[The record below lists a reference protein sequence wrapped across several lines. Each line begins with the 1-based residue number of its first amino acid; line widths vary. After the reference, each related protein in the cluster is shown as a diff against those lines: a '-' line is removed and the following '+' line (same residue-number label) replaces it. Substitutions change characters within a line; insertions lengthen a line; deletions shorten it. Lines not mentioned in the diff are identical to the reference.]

1 MTVPNQIPTVLTPEE
16 AIQQLRAM
24 RELIPDFAGLKAGE
38 PVRLS
43 PNASLH
49 PDFLRGAILAIDTVA
64 PLTAMVTTPP
74 AELLAELDLTERWSA
89 MLAELDSLRSGIIGA
104 IGTRRYRLGLTAR
117 EVYHVSQQLA
127 KTKQYATLRPL
138 VETMKRAARFGGRR
152 RAAEKP
158 EPPAAE

>member
-24 RELIPDFAGLKAGE
+24 RELIPEFAGLKAGE
-38 PVRLS
+38 PKRLS
-43 PNASLH
+43 NAASLH
-49 PDFLRGAILAIDTVA
+49 PEFLRGAFVAIDTVP
-64 PLTAMVTTPP
+64 PLTAMATTPA

-104 IGTRRYRLGLTAR
+104 IATRRYRLGVTAR

-138 VETMKRAARFGGRR
+138 VESMKRVARFGRR